1 LTTMANKREL
11 AGIQLLQKKISIMR
25 LDQSTFSVCSQSDPN
40 KRYEIRWS
48 RNRWVCAC
56 KDFEKHHKKCK
67 HIYALDYY
75 LMLSEMNPVSEN
87 LSPRPP
93 CPKCGSNQHVT
104 KRGFRYKR
112 SGPEQ
117 RYCCNS
123 CEYRFVNE
131 TAFKWMRTK
140 ARAIASALDLYFR
153 GLSLRQ
159 VQQHLEDSYGIKVTH
174 ATIYNWLRKY
184 VTIVSECL
192 EKTQARTS
200 ERWHAD
206 ETLVR
211 IKGRHTVLWNLL
223 DSETRLH
230 IAMQISSRRDIANAQ
245 ILLRKGAKKAINRP
259 AEIVTDGLPSYNAA
273 IETEL
278 QNPKSHGR
286 HGIIHLQGP
295 LSEALNNKVERFQ
308 GTIKARL
315 KTTYH
320 LENERTAET
329 FFKGFFTH
337 YNYVKRHKALKGK
350 TPAQAAKLAR
360 DKSTWLSL
368 IEQAEESNGV
378 SLFPQKDKRETNEF

>member
-1 LTTMANKREL
+1 MANKREL
-11 AGIQLLQKKISIMR
+11 AGIQLLRKKISIMR
-25 LDQSTFSVCSQSDPN
+25 VDQSTFSVCSQSDPN
-40 KRYEIRWS
+40 KRYEIKWS
-48 RNRWVCAC
+48 RNRWVCPC
-56 KDFEKHHKKCK
+56 KDFEKHDKKCK

-75 LMLSEMNPVSEN
+75 LMLNEMNTASEN
-87 LSPRPP
+87 FSPRPT

-112 SGPEQ
+112 QGAEQ
-117 RYCCNS
+117 RYYCAS
-123 CEYRFVNE
+123 CEFRFVNE
-131 TAFKWMRTK
+131 SAFKWMRTK
-140 ARAIASALDLYFR
+140 SRAIASALDLYFR

-174 ATIYNWLRKY
+174 TTIYNWLRKY
-184 VTIVSECL
+184 VTIVSQFL
-192 EKTQARTS
+192 EDAQATTS
-200 ERWHAD
+200 ERWLAD

-211 IKGRHTVLWNLL
+211 IKGRYTVLWNLL

-245 ILLRKGAKKAINRP
+245 TLLRKGTEKTIKRP
-259 AEIVTDGLPSYNAA
+259 LEIVTDGLQSYDKA

-278 QNPKSHGR
+278 QNPNSYSHQ
-286 HGIIHLQGP
+286 GIIHLQGP

-329 FFKGFFTH
+329 FFKGFSTH
-337 YNYVKRHKALKGK
+337 YNYVKRHKALKEK

-368 IEQAEESNGV
+368 IQQAGESKRA
-378 SLFPQKDKRETNEF
+378 SPFSQKAKRKTD